1 MSIHIIEG
9 ESVSSHSEFYRVKH
23 IQKSRDFYEKPCPKG
38 LVCHWCVHEIHPRT
52 PIPFPY
58 KYNERR
64 KTFRVDRQFCSWNC
78 CLGFSQHWGGLNKID
93 RSMWIRLLSKYM
105 HGHLL
110 SKPIRVAPKR
120 EVLKMFGGSVDIEEF
135 REGSVGTIILE
146 EPPICTII
154 PEEHTILTKLK
165 YKRVPSLPEQG
176 KKNVSWADEQD
187 KEERGEKDKKENKPI
202 LKKNNKSNYTLNN
215 TKQHR
220 GTKRRQKPFS
230 STNTQTPTQ
239 NIQKK
244 NKKKRGTQPSQKG
257 AQKASNEEEE
267 DGLLQSL
274 GITIRR

>member
-9 ESVSSHSEFYRVKH
+9 ESVSSHSEFYRVTH
-23 IQKSRDFYEKPCPKG
+23 VQKSRDFYDKPCPKG
-38 LVCHWCVHEIHPRT
+38 LVCHWCVHEIHPKI

-93 RSMWIRLLSKYM
+93 RSMWIRLLAKYM
-105 HGHLL
+105 HGHLM
-110 SKPIRVAPKR
+110 SKPMRVAPKR
-120 EVLKMFGGSVDIEEF
+120 EVLKMFGGSVEIEEF
-135 REGSVGTIILE
+135 REGSVGTIIIE

-165 YKRVPSLPEQG
+165 YKRVPSLPEQAK
-176 KKNVSWADEQD
+176 KKNVSWADEQE
-187 KEERGEKDKKENKPI
+187 KEEKEQQEDKI

-220 GTKRRQKPFS
+220 GTKRRQKPNL
-230 STNTQTPTQ
+230 STTTQTQTQ
-239 NIQKK
+239 QQEQNQKK
-244 NKKKRGTQPSQKG
+244 NKKRRGKSSQGG
-257 AQKASNEEEE
+257 APQRSSKEE
-267 DGLLQSL
+267 DNGLLKSL